1 MMKSSERIVS
11 AIVLNYLNWEQT
23 IDAVEDL
30 LAQRGVA
37 VDIVVVDNASPND
50 SLEHLKRRFGRNRR
64 VAILA
69 SSHNGGYARGNNLG
83 ARWRLAAAAEQNAG
97 SLRDPASLQRVASG
111 QKPAPLQDAPLQDA
125 PLQAASL
132 QDASLQDGSL
142 HNAWPQS
149 AAAAWRTPEWF
160 LVVNNDVRLPD
171 RRAVATLAAFAAAH
185 PDAGMVGPRVETR
198 AGFAQGPYRRPRPLI
213 CCLRYCLPIIPLAHR
228 LWRRCWREQNS
239 RPCFALIGAC
249 LLLPAAAFARAGLFD
264 EATFLG
270 AEEYIL
276 AERFGWQGLRSY
288 YVPAATV
295 VHDHGVSAIR
305 RTGGER
311 RYLAGG
317 VASMAYYFRRYQNT
331 PEPWI
336 ALFERVAAFYG
347 RALLP
352 LRQRLPL

>member
-111 QKPAPLQDAPLQDA
+111 QKPAP
-125 PLQAASL
+125 L

-305 RTGGER
+305 RTGGET
-311 RYLAGG
+311 RYLAG
-317 VASMAYYFRRYQNT
+317 ASPAWPTTSAAIKTRPSRGLRCSSAWRRFT
-331 PEPWI
+331 G
-336 ALFERVAAFYG
+336 G
-347 RALLP
+347 RCCRCGSGCRSNA
-352 LRQRLPL
+352 